1 MNNNKTLVYSV
12 SPSGEEFPLP
22 QNDDYIAERKRIE
35 SLVGEAR
42 SERKEIVVVMGLG
55 FANFPTT

>member
-42 SERKEIVVVMGLG
+42 SERKEIVVVMG
-55 FANFPTT
+55 